1 MKLNVG
7 SHKKLII
14 LSFLFFFITG
24 LSQAKD
30 TIKLI
35 TNSPINNNGPSKDCN
50 VEICTSL
57 LELINSA
64 NKTIDFAIY
73 GLRGQDE
80 ILQALI
86 NAEKRGVKVRGITDK
101 TLEGKSYYTDTH
113 LIAENLK
120 NVRDDHKVDIKRA
133 EYYEGRIYNESQQ
146 CERPVNTKGPLQ
158 CFEGKGYASK
168 EEIIFN
174 GDIMHNK
181 FFIVDGR
188 YVWTGSANISDTG
201 IGGYN
206 ANIVAYIDSP
216 FLANYYTIEFEQM
229 FIDGN
234 YHKTKKKLKKK
245 DISIIFDEEKV

>member
-1 MKLNVG
+1 MKLSVE
-7 SHKKLII
+7 SHKKLIV

-86 NAEKRGVKVRGITDK
+86 NAEKRGVKVLIGNRMGKIGKNTSIK
-101 TLEGKSYYTDTH
+101 MLTFQQLE
-113 LIAENLK
+113 
-120 NVRDDHKVDIKRA
+120 
-133 EYYEGRIYNESQQ
+133 
-146 CERPVNTKGPLQ
+146 
-158 CFEGKGYASK
+158 
-168 EEIIFN
+168 
-174 GDIMHNK
+174 
-181 FFIVDGR
+181 
-188 YVWTGSANISDTG
+188 
-201 IGGYN
+201 
-206 ANIVAYIDSP
+206 
-216 FLANYYTIEFEQM
+216 
-229 FIDGN
+229 
-234 YHKTKKKLKKK
+234 
-245 DISIIFDEEKV
+245 

>member
-1 MKLNVG
+1 MIMKLNVG

-120 NVRDDHKVDIKRA
+120 NVRNDHKVI
-133 EYYEGRIYNESQQ
+133 
-146 CERPVNTKGPLQ
+146 
-158 CFEGKGYASK
+158 SK
-168 EEIIFN
+168 ELNITREEFTMNLNNAKGQLIQK
-174 GDIMHNK
+174 GH
-181 FFIVDGR
+181 
-188 YVWTGSANISDTG
+188 YSA
-201 IGGYN
+201 
-206 ANIVAYIDSP
+206 
-216 FLANYYTIEFEQM
+216 
-229 FIDGN
+229 
-234 YHKTKKKLKKK
+234 LK
-245 DISIIFDEEKV
+245 EKAMQVKRK

>member
-1 MKLNVG
+1 MIMKLNVG
-7 SHKKLII
+7 SHKKLIV

-57 LELINSA
+57 LELINHA

-158 CFEGKGYASK
+158 CFEGKG
-168 EEIIFN
+168 
-174 GDIMHNK
+174 
-181 FFIVDGR
+181 
-188 YVWTGSANISDTG
+188 
-201 IGGYN
+201 
-206 ANIVAYIDSP
+206 
-216 FLANYYTIEFEQM
+216 
-229 FIDGN
+229 
-234 YHKTKKKLKKK
+234 
-245 DISIIFDEEKV
+245 